1 MGIKTESLANACNLS
16 EGLSPDIYIKRTVT
30 KQNNVFFIDGECPA
44 LTVKYHYYI
53 NKTPAQAFTPPTD
66 EKKMGTIWIFV
77 YYAVY
82 GSRRGRNFLVL
93 NWGGGS
99 SFASMGFK
107 SST

>member
-1 MGIKTESLANACNLS
+1 MNQSQYEIKIIGILN
-16 EGLSPDIYIKRTVT
+16 Y
-30 KQNNVFFIDGECPA
+30 
-44 LTVKYHYYI
+44 

-93 NWGGGS
+93 NWGGGV
-99 SFASMGFK
+99 FICKYGI
-107 SST
+107 